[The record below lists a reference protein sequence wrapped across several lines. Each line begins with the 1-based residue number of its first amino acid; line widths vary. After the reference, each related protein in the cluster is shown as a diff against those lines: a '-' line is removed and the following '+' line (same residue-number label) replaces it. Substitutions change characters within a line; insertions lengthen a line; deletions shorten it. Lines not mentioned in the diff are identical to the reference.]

1 MIEQQPIEGE
11 KLAGA
16 PADLIPEADVIA
28 ITGTALINR
37 SREGLLALCRPGTF
51 VMILGPITPPSPVL
65 IGDGVAMLSGG
76 WVVDEVAA
84 LRTICRGYLSTGGGG
99 ATCRNRQREDGVIK
113 ESPMG
118 PIDLVRSPRS
128 QQAGTSDPAI
138 PVRGIVRR
146 LKVPGV

>member
-1 MIEQQPIEGE
+1 VIEQQPIEGE

-84 LRTICRGYLSTGGGG
+84 LRTICRGPLPTGGGVI
-99 ATCRNRQREDGVIK
+99 CRNRQREDGVII